1 MGCISLNTGILRV
14 FFGTPES
21 TSTQGG
27 AIRYIKIF
35 HFALDPSVFAA
46 FRWGL
51 GLAATSVHIN
61 SSSPK
66 QLDARAEER
75 DGRWSMGLGNAYTY
89 ASKSE
94 DAAFLLVFG
103 NIFARSAGVLV
114 S

>member
-1 MGCISLNTGILRV
+1 MFLQNTRKHFDSV
-14 FFGTPES
+14 
-21 TSTQGG
+21 
-27 AIRYIKIF
+27 RYIKII
-35 HFALDPSVFAA
+35 HFTLDPRVFAA

-75 DGRWSMGLGNAYTY
+75 DGKWSMRLGNAYTY

-94 DAAFLLVFG
+94 DAAFLSVFG